1 MAIKLTHMESI
12 VLHQLVEMQY
22 NFHHSA
28 SLSFCVYLYSVSAHC
43 NRRWRFWPFFNWRC
57 CFYCV
62 DLLNLAPWHRTII
75 LKTISTFTFFFLSL
89 EMRCQRKWHMC
100 CAHHID
106 HLEFASAI
114 IHCFFFLYMLE
125 TSWQLWTSLVMAFIA
140 ILLLIGLICGIR
152 LVRLIDLKIRLWQMH
167 PFNKHKHN
175 HVRPHNIP
183 FQMKITIIMIS
194 FSFLVFHVVVRTMEN
209 GQNKLL
215 AIKCKME

>member
-1 MAIKLTHMESI
+1 MTILT
-12 VLHQLVEMQY
+12 
-22 NFHHSA
+22 
-28 SLSFCVYLYSVSAHC
+28 
-43 NRRWRFWPFFNWRC
+43 FFSECCYWRC
-57 CFYCV
+57 CSYCV

-75 LKTISTFTFFFLSL
+75 LKTISTFTFFFSISL
-89 EMRCQRKWHMC
+89 KMRCQRKWHMC

-114 IHCFFFLYMLE
+114 IHCFLFSLYARNILAIVNIFGRE
-125 TSWQLWTSLVMAFIA
+125 FIA

-175 HVRPHNIP
+175 HVRPHSIP
-183 FQMKITIIMIS
+183 FLMKITIIMIS
-194 FSFLVFHVVVRTMEN
+194 FSFLLFHVVLRTMGN